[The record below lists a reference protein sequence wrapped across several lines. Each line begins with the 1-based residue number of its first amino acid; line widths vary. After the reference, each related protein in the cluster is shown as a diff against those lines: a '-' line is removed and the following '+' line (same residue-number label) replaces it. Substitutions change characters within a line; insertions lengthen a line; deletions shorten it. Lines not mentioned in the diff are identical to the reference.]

1 MTLELDDETR
11 EALGYGD
18 PLWWVGE
25 WAEFRRAKF
34 KRDEAN
40 RDPLKKRLRERSRQG
55 RPRTEGYKSRK
66 RKRDAERI
74 ARKRKGRAS

>member
-25 WAEFRRAKF
+25 WLQFMREKHARS
-34 KRDEAN
+34 EAN
-40 RDPLKKRLRERSRQG
+40 RDPLKKRLRERARQN
-55 RPRTEGYKSRK
+55 RPRTDGYRSRK

-74 ARKRKGRAS
+74 AQKRKRGAQ